1 MEAVTKTYRNGI
13 SPRPLTIRERT
24 YYGFDL
30 SDTTEMPAPKTAR
43 SEDSLPIL
51 ATGNDIREIVRFLR
65 DKPLGVTV
73 IELASAEPRRV
84 FDPRKIAA
92 YEFWGVIE
100 RDGGRITLT
109 ELGREMSRRITP
121 EIEIYRQ
128 IIGSVATY
136 VGALRAF
143 NEQKLELVTR
153 TEAVEFWKREHPGL
167 DLFSLD
173 EKIAEAIAVSFFSLC
188 HAAELGTITIGKR
201 GQPARLRIDMEK
213 LGEFL
218 DDPERAR
225 VRPFRQPKRATNV
238 QRTEG
243 DATPAAASHI
253 YLDTG
258 SQGQEH
264 LEAAIEFAGFRDVV
278 RRETRRA
285 AEFLPPT
292 ELALMR
298 QCQAAVFL
306 LGADDRNGAEL
317 DAVRL
322 AEINVARAL
331 LDGRVAVLWNSRGG
345 DPVPANL
352 SGYDAF
358 AADWDALDWQK
369 GVEIVNIL
377 KSLREKCGSSAVGP
391 ANLRVIK
398 NTAVRR

>member
-13 SPRPLTIRERT
+13 WHRPLTVRERT
-24 YYGFDL
+24 QYGFDL
-30 SDTTEMPAPKTAR
+30 SDNIETPVPNTAR

-51 ATGNDIREIVRFLR
+51 ATGNDVREIVRFLR

-92 YEFWGVIE
+92 YEFWGVLE

-109 ELGREMSRRITP
+109 QLGREMSRRITP

-153 TEAVEFWKREHPGL
+153 TEAVEYWRREHPGL
-167 DLFSLD
+167 DMFSLD

-225 VRPFRQPKRATNV
+225 VRPFRQPKKVANAR
-238 QRTEG
+238 RTENVE
-243 DATPAAASHI
+243 TPAAASHI

-258 SQGQEH
+258 SQGEEQ

-278 RRETRRA
+278 RREARQA

-292 ELALMR
+292 ELSLMR

-306 LGADDRNGAEL
+306 LGADDCDCAEL

-331 LDGRVAVLWNSRGG
+331 LDGSVAILWNSRGG
-345 DPVPANL
+345 DPVPTNL
-352 SGYDAF
+352 SGYDTF
-358 AADWDALDWQK
+358 TADWDALDWQK

-377 KSLREKCGSSAVGP
+377 KNLRDKCDGTAARP
-391 ANLRVIK
+391 ANLKVIK
-398 NTAVRR
+398 NAAESR

>member
-1 MEAVTKTYRNGI
+1 MEAITKTFRNGI
-13 SPRPLTIRERT
+13 SPRPMTIRERT

-30 SDTTEMPAPKTAR
+30 SDTTEMPEPKSASR
-43 SEDSLPIL
+43 EDSLPIL
-51 ATGNDIREIVRFLR
+51 ATGNDVREIVRFLR

-92 YEFWGVIE
+92 YEFWGVLE

-153 TEAVEFWKREHPGL
+153 TEAVEYWRREHPSL

-225 VRPFRQPKRATNV
+225 VRPFRQPKRAANGRRPESV
-238 QRTEG
+238 E
-243 DATPAAASHI
+243 TPAAMSQI
-253 YLDTG
+253 YLD
-258 SQGQEH
+258 
-264 LEAAIEFAGFRDVV
+264 A
-278 RRETRRA
+278 
-285 AEFLPPT
+285 
-292 ELALMR
+292 
-298 QCQAAVFL
+298 
-306 LGADDRNGAEL
+306 
-317 DAVRL
+317 
-322 AEINVARAL
+322 
-331 LDGRVAVLWNSRGG
+331 
-345 DPVPANL
+345 
-352 SGYDAF
+352 
-358 AADWDALDWQK
+358 
-369 GVEIVNIL
+369 
-377 KSLREKCGSSAVGP
+377 SSA
-391 ANLRVIK
+391 
-398 NTAVRR
+398 TARTS